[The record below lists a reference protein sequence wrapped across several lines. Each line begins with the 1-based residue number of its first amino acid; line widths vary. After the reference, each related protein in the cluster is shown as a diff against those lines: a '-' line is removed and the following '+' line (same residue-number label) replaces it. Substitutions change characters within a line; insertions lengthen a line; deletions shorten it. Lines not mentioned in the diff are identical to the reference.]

1 MTKEIHKKR
10 KSDELTLLSIIE
22 KKDKSIKILFHE
34 TRELFHETREL
45 TGSLQRLQ
53 AEFENY
59 KKGVEKEKK
68 DFIRYAS
75 QNLIIKL
82 LPIIDSF
89 ESALKNHKDKNKF
102 IEGMKLVFS
111 QFYSTLEKEGLKQ
124 INPLNEK
131 FDPYKHE
138 VMMHE
143 KYDKPD
149 NTITEVLQK
158 GYILSD
164 KVIRHAKVKIAK
176 K

>member
-1 MTKEIHKKR
+1 MTKQEAHKKKKLEIGKKDNR
-10 KSDELTLLSIIE
+10 IKELT
-22 KKDKSIKILFHE
+22 
-34 TRELFHETREL
+34 HETREL

-59 KKGVEKEKK
+59 KKRVEKEKQDLVK
-68 DFIRYAS
+68 YAS

-82 LPIIDSF
+82 LPIVNSF
-89 ESALKNHKDKNKF
+89 EIALKNHKDKNKF
-102 IEGMKLVFS
+102 LEGMKLVFS

-124 INPLNEK
+124 IDPLNEK

-138 VMMHE
+138 VIMHE
-143 KYDKPD
+143 KTDKKE

-158 GYILSD
+158 GYILND

-176 K
+176 NN

>member
-1 MTKEIHKKR
+1 MTKQETHKKP
-10 KSDELTLLSIIE
+10 EIE
-22 KKDKSIKILFHE
+22 KKEESIK
-34 TRELFHETREL
+34 EL
-45 TGSLQRLQ
+45 TDKTKELTDSLKHLQ

-59 KKGVEKEKK
+59 KKRIDKENEN
-68 DFIRYAS
+68 FIKYSS

-89 ESALKNHKDKNKF
+89 ESALKNHQDENKF
-102 IEGMKLVFS
+102 LEGMKLVFS

-143 KYDKPD
+143 KSDNLD

-158 GYILSD
+158 GYILND
-164 KVIRHAKVKIAK
+164 KIIRHAKVKIAK

>member
-1 MTKEIHKKR
+1 MTKQETHKKPEIE
-10 KSDELTLLSIIE
+10 KNDDKIKELT
-22 KKDKSIKILFHE
+22 D
-34 TRELFHETREL
+34 
-45 TGSLQRLQ
+45 SLKHLQ

-59 KKGVEKEKK
+59 KKRIDKENEN
-68 DFIRYAS
+68 FIKYSS

-89 ESALKNHKDKNKF
+89 ESALKNHQDKNKF
-102 IEGMKLVFS
+102 LEGMNLVFS

-124 INPLNEK
+124 INPMNEK

-143 KYDKPD
+143 KSDKPD

-158 GYILSD
+158 GYILND
-164 KVIRHAKVKIAK
+164 KIIRHAKVKIIK
-176 K
+176 NK

>member
-1 MTKEIHKKR
+1 MTKETKK
-10 KSDELTLLSIIE
+10 KLEKNNNKIKELT
-22 KKDKSIKILFHE
+22 DKTK
-34 TRELFHETREL
+34 EL
-45 TGSLQRLQ
+45 TNSLQHLQ

-59 KKGVEKEKK
+59 KKRIEREKQ
-68 DFIRYAS
+68 DIVRYSS

-89 ESALKNHKDKNKF
+89 EIALENHKDKNKF

-124 INPLNEK
+124 IDPLNEK

-143 KYDKPD
+143 KNDKPD
-149 NTITEVLQK
+149 NTIVEVLQK
-158 GYILSD
+158 GYILND

-176 K
+176 NKRG

>member
-1 MTKEIHKKR
+1 MTKEIHKKK
-10 KSDELTLLSIIE
+10 KSENKDNKIKELT
-22 KKDKSIKILFHE
+22 DKTK
-34 TRELFHETREL
+34 EL
-45 TGSLQRLQ
+45 TNSLQQLQ

-59 KKGVEKEKK
+59 KKRIEREKQDLIK
-68 DFIRYAS
+68 YAS

-82 LPIIDSF
+82 LPVVDSF

-102 IEGMKLVFS
+102 LEGMKLVFS

-143 KYDKPD
+143 KSDKP
-149 NTITEVLQK
+149 NTTITEVLQK
-158 GYILSD
+158 GYLLND

-176 K
+176 RG

>member
-1 MTKEIHKKR
+1 MTKQEAHKK
-10 KSDELTLLSIIE
+10 KKLEIGKKDNKIKELTH
-22 KKDKSIKILFHE
+22 K
-34 TRELFHETREL
+34 TMEL
-45 TGSLQRLQ
+45 TDSLQRLQ

-59 KKGVEKEKK
+59 KKRIDKENEN
-68 DFIRYAS
+68 FIKYSS

-102 IEGMKLVFS
+102 LEGMKLVFS
-111 QFYSTLEKEGLKQ
+111 QFYSTLEKEGLKE
-124 INPLNEK
+124 INPFNEK
-131 FDPYKHE
+131 FDPYNHE

-143 KYDKPD
+143 KTDKKE

-158 GYILSD
+158 GYILNN

-176 K
+176 RG

>member
-1 MTKEIHKKR
+1 MTKEVHKK
-10 KSDELTLLSIIE
+10 KKPEIEKNNNKVKELT
-22 KKDKSIKILFHE
+22 DKTK
-34 TRELFHETREL
+34 EL
-45 TGSLQRLQ
+45 TNSLQHLQ

-59 KKGVEKEKK
+59 KKRIEKEKESL
-68 DFIRYAS
+68 INYAY

-82 LPIIDSF
+82 LPTVDSF
-89 ESALKNHKDKNKF
+89 ESALKNHQDKHKF

-111 QFYSTLEKEGLKQ
+111 QFYSALEKEGLKQ

-143 KYDKPD
+143 KNNKPD
-149 NTITEVLQK
+149 NTIVEVLQK
-158 GYILSD
+158 GYILND

-176 K
+176 RG

>member
-1 MTKEIHKKR
+1 MTKETKK
-10 KSDELTLLSIIE
+10 KLEKNNNKIKELT
-22 KKDKSIKILFHE
+22 DKTK
-34 TRELFHETREL
+34 EL
-45 TGSLQRLQ
+45 TNSLQHLQ

-59 KKGVEKEKK
+59 KKRIEREKQ
-68 DFIRYAS
+68 DIIRYSS

-89 ESALKNHKDKNKF
+89 EIALENHKDKNKF

-124 INPLNEK
+124 IDPLNEK

-143 KYDKPD
+143 KNDKPD
-149 NTITEVLQK
+149 NTIVEVLQK
-158 GYILSD
+158 GYILND

-176 K
+176 NKRG

>member
-1 MTKEIHKKR
+1 MTKQETHKKP
-10 KSDELTLLSIIE
+10 EIE
-22 KKDKSIKILFHE
+22 KKEESIK
-34 TRELFHETREL
+34 EL
-45 TGSLQRLQ
+45 TDKTKELTDSLKHLQ

-59 KKGVEKEKK
+59 KKRIDKENEN
-68 DFIRYAS
+68 FIKYSS

-89 ESALKNHKDKNKF
+89 ESALKNHQDKNKF
-102 IEGMKLVFS
+102 LEGMNLVFS

-124 INPLNEK
+124 INPMNEK

-143 KYDKPD
+143 KSDKPD

-158 GYILSD
+158 GYILND
-164 KVIRHAKVKIAK
+164 KIIRHAKVKIIK
-176 K
+176 NK

>member
-1 MTKEIHKKR
+1 MTKQEHKKE
-10 KSDELTLLSIIE
+10 KSEIENKDNKIKELNDKTKELTN
-22 KKDKSIKILFHE
+22 
-34 TRELFHETREL
+34 
-45 TGSLQRLQ
+45 SLQHLQ

-59 KKGVEKEKK
+59 KKRVEKEKENL
-68 DFIRYAS
+68 INYAS

-82 LPIIDSF
+82 LPIVDSF

-102 IEGMKLVFS
+102 LEGMKLVFS
-111 QFYSTLEKEGLKQ
+111 QFYLTLEKEGLKQ

-143 KYDKPD
+143 KSDKPD
-149 NTITEVLQK
+149 NIITDVLQK
-158 GYILSD
+158 GYILND

-176 K
+176 NKRG

>member
-1 MTKEIHKKR
+1 MTKQEAHKKK
-10 KSDELTLLSIIE
+10 KSEIE
-22 KKDKSIKILFHE
+22 KKDNRIK
-34 TRELFHETREL
+34 ELTHKTREL
-45 TGSLQRLQ
+45 TDSLQRLQ

-59 KKGVEKEKK
+59 KKRIERERQ
-68 DFIRYAS
+68 DLITYTS

-102 IEGMKLVFS
+102 LEGMKLVFS

-143 KYDKPD
+143 KTNKKE

-158 GYILSD
+158 GYILNN
-164 KVIRHAKVKIAK
+164 KVIRHAKIKIAK
-176 K
+176 NK